1 MSSIHSG
8 LTDFLDHISRQPFHP
23 TLVERY
29 LSLALELPAELRRD
43 AMEQLNRILLEPNAS
58 LALRSNYHYLQYIRE
73 SSQDADEEIFVLRL
87 IQVCFRELGRSNHA
101 LIIGDEITRITERL
115 QHAYKS
121 QLLTEKSQSERSQVV
136 RKLVIDFQ
144 LDPFDQ
150 LGQEILVEFMGHLGS
165 MPSMRHQTL
174 AMEKLVQGLDA
185 LYQKSGP
192 TIADAIRSH
201 GRNPLVWNAS
211 GEFRLALAQF
221 LLSCRVFQMGK
232 DKLTPMRIQM
242 MMEILTAYY
251 DQRAL
256 GPASSEKERS
266 TRLRLL
272 SEMINVFLDAGVSF
286 HAYAMGAS

>member
-1 MSSIHSG
+1 MSTIHSG

-29 LSLALELPAELRRD
+29 LTLALELPVELRRD
-43 AMEQLNRILLEPNAS
+43 AMEQLNRILLEPNPR
-58 LALRSNYHYLQYIRE
+58 LALRSNYHYRQYIRE
-73 SSQDADEEIFVLRL
+73 TSQDSDEEVFVLRL

-115 QHAYKS
+115 HQIHKS
-121 QLLTEKSQSERSQVV
+121 QRSNESAQSERSHIV

-150 LGQEILVEFMGHLGS
+150 LGQEILVDFIGKLGS
-165 MPSMRHQTL
+165 MQSMRHQTL
-174 AMEKLVQGLDA
+174 ATERLIQGLDA
-185 LYQKSGP
+185 LYQKSGS
-192 TIADAIRSH
+192 TIADAIRIH

-211 GEFRLALAQF
+211 GEFRPALAQF
-221 LLSCRVFQMGK
+221 LLSCRVFQMGR
-232 DKLTPMRIQM
+232 DKLTPLRIQM

-256 GPASSEKERS
+256 GHAAMDKERS

-272 SEMINVFLDAGVSF
+272 SEMIKIFLDAGVTFPS
-286 HAYAMGAS
+286 YVMGAS